1 MNDAWGAIDSRQQL
15 PVAAVALAA
24 DARRKAVAERIES
37 IKAVNTA
44 GDDAVIVF
52 DLFVG
57 VLGSAMRWWRLAVV
71 SGRRTRGSALL
82 A

>member
-1 MNDAWGAIDSRQQL
+1 MNEAWGANDSRQQL

-52 DLFVG
+52 ALFVV
-57 VLGSAMRWWRLAVV
+57 VLVCMLRWRWWMVWFWVVGHVAVHC
-71 SGRRTRGSALL
+71 
-82 A
+82 